1 MKQDDMEKEKKKCSG
16 TYLEDSHPDIY
27 PESVKEESGYYV
39 ATKKEQGE
47 YTIEDYRKLPEDE
60 SAELIDGTIYDMVA
74 PLSVHQL
81 LASKIYSSLV
91 GYIEKNQGACIPMF
105 APVDVQ
111 LDQDDKTM
119 VQPDLMIVCDRKK
132 LTRQGVFGAP
142 DFIIEILSESTRK
155 KDSYLKLMKYQ
166 KAGAKR
172 ILAGGSG

>member
-1 MKQDDMEKEKKKCSG
+1 M
-16 TYLEDSHPDIY
+16 
-27 PESVKEESGYYV
+27 
-39 ATKKEQGE
+39 ATKKKQGE

-60 SAELIDGTIYDMVA
+60 RAELIDGTIYDMAA

-81 LASKIYSSLV
+81 LASKIYSSLA

-142 DFIIEILSESTRK
+142 DFIMRSC
-155 KDSYLKLMKYQ
+155 LKVQ
-166 KAGAKR
+166 GR
-172 ILAGGSG
+172 RTVI